1 MCVALISV
9 VAAVASSLVGYAGQ
23 MANYKAQQ
31 QYYEQNAKAARV
43 ATVNRYASIQNR
55 QLQEHDAAAQQVQQS
70 KLEAMK
76 ARSTAR
82 TAAGEAGV
90 TGLSVEALLQDLSA
104 QEGRYEASVA
114 QNYQMNQ
121 QYLRGEME
129 ATQDQGIAR
138 INSVPYP
145 TKPSFGA
152 ALIGAFGSGIQ
163 AYAQAT

>member
-23 MANYKAQQ
+23 MANYKAQK
-31 QYYEQNAKAARV
+31 QYYEENSKAAQV
-43 ATVNRYASIQNR
+43 AATNRYASIQNR
-55 QLQEHDAAAQQVQQS
+55 MLQERDASAQ
-70 KLEAMK
+70 KLGESSLEGLK

-82 TAAGEAGV
+82 AAAADAGV
-90 TGLSVEALLQDLSA
+90 SGLSVDALLQDLSA

-114 QNYQMNQ
+114 TNYQMNQ

-129 ATQDQGIAR
+129 ATQDNAIAR

-152 ALIGAFGSGIQ
+152 ALVGAFSSGLSAYVQ
-163 AYAQAT
+163 AS